1 MEGRHIG
8 AVLWR
13 QRTIALLVTVLTG
26 IAVAVGVMMAP
37 KTYTATAE
45 ISALSSVQGSND
57 DQDSLRSTLGE
68 LANSREVVADVEQE
82 LGGARSEDELRR
94 SIAGRWV
101 EGTVLV
107 EISVDDRDP
116 EMAAQIAN
124 LTYAALTRND
134 PSRGGLRYTLS
145 NPANPPVTYSS
156 PNLLLA
162 ILVGTMVSLLLG
174 AAAALARDRRTFR
187 ISSAADLESVVT
199 APVLGHVHPPREP
212 SLLAMY
218 AGTPDADVFRRLRVS
233 IEAEASDEPASLVV
247 VTGVGDGDLN
257 AWLAAN
263 LAIST
268 AQVGRRTLLVD
279 ARMGVGA
286 ARQTGTEPGTP
297 GLYEVLR
304 GTPLVRA
311 LSPGPVHGLEVLPS
325 GSWGAESHAEL
336 LETSFAGMAEEA
348 EEHFDVVVVI
358 ASPTTVNDDAVT
370 MGARGAVVLAVPEG
384 ALTPEQLRR
393 TTYRIGA
400 VGARLLGTVLVGRGK
415 DWGRPRGRSRSH
427 DADPDW
433 AGLESGGTS

>member
-1 MEGRHIG
+1 MEGRHVG

-13 QRTIALLVTVLTG
+13 QWPIALLVTVLTG
-26 IAVAVGVMMAP
+26 AAVAVGVMMAP

-68 LANSREVVADVEQE
+68 LANSREVVADVEEE
-82 LGGARSEDELRR
+82 LDGARSGDELRR

-116 EMAAQIAN
+116 EMAARIAN

-156 PNLLLA
+156 PNLLFA
-162 ILVGTMVSLLLG
+162 ILVGTMVSLVLG

-187 ISSAADLESVVT
+187 ITTAADLESVVT
-199 APVLGHVHPPREP
+199 APVLGHVHPP
-212 SLLAMY
+212 
-218 AGTPDADVFRRLRVS
+218 
-233 IEAEASDEPASLVV
+233 
-247 VTGVGDGDLN
+247 GDLN

-279 ARMGVGA
+279 ARMGAGA

-311 LSPGPVHGLEVLPS
+311 LSPGPVHGLDVLPS
-325 GSWGAESHAEL
+325 GSWGAESHAQL
-336 LETSFAGMAEEA
+336 LETSFASMAEEA
-348 EEHFDVVVVI
+348 QEHFDVVVVI
-358 ASPTTVNDDAVT
+358 ANPTTVNDDAVT

-384 ALTPEQLRR
+384 ALSPEQLRR
-393 TTYRIGA
+393 TSYRIGA

-415 DWGRPRGRSRSH
+415 DWGKARSRGRAQ
-427 DADPDW
+427 DAEPDW
-433 AGLESGGTS
+433 AGLEPGGAS

>member
-1 MEGRHIG
+1 MEGRHVG

-13 QRTIALLVTVLTG
+13 QWAVALLVTALTAA
-26 IAVAVGVMMAP
+26 AVAVGVSVAP

-45 ISALSSVQGSND
+45 MSALSAEQVGGD

-68 LANSREVVADVEQE
+68 LANSRQVVADVEEE
-82 LGGARSEDELRR
+82 LGGERSTDELRR
-94 SIAGRWV
+94 AISGRWV
-101 EGTVLV
+101 QGTVLV
-107 EISVDDRDP
+107 ELTADDRDP
-116 EMAAQIAN
+116 EMAARIAN

-134 PSRGGLRYTLS
+134 PSRGGLRFSLS
-145 NPANPPVTYSS
+145 NPANPPATYSS
-156 PNLLLA
+156 PDLLTAL
-162 ILVGTMVSLLLG
+162 LVGTVVSLVLG
-174 AAAALARDRRTFR
+174 LAAALVRDRRTFR
-187 ISSAADLESVVT
+187 VSSAADLESVAA
-199 APVLGHVHPPREP
+199 APVLAHVHPPREP

-218 AGTPDADVFRRLRVS
+218 AGTPDADVFRRLRIS
-233 IEAEASDEPASLVV
+233 IEAEASEEPASLLV
-247 VTGVGDGDLN
+247 VTGVGDADLN

-279 ARMGVGA
+279 ARMGAGA

-311 LSPGPVHGLEVLPS
+311 LSPGPVQGLDVLPS
-325 GSWGAESHAEL
+325 GAWGAESHAQL
-336 LETSFAGMAEEA
+336 LETSFASMAEDA
-348 EEHFDVVVVI
+348 SEHFDVVVVI
-358 ASPTTVNDDAVT
+358 ASPATVNDDAVT

-400 VGARLLGTVLVGRGK
+400 VGARLLGTVLVGRGRE
-415 DWGRPRGRSRSH
+415 WRRPRPRSR
-427 DADPDW
+427 AAAPAADW
-433 AGLESGGTS
+433 AGLETGDAR